1 MLRPSI
7 EKLTLCGYIIV
18 LVSIQLPVDPNKPI
32 LYSIRSICMYK
43 LF

>member
-32 LYSIRSICMYK
+32 LLFYKEYMYV
-43 LF
+43 